1 MFNTKEKQ
9 ERSLGVRLFL
19 KAERC
24 NSPKCAMVR
33 NATRPGLHGKA
44 HRRAMSEMGQQLKEK
59 QKIKFTY
66 GIREAYLNK
75 IFNMASKNPGVT
87 GQMIISMLERR
98 LDNVVYKLGLA
109 LSRSV
114 ARQLVSHGHIFVN
127 NKRVSIPSYQVHVN
141 DIVTIRSQSQS
152 HPVFK
157 DLSQNIQKIEPPV
170 WLSIDKEKLEGKVV
184 SLPKDFEIPFDTNMV
199 VDYYS
204 K

>member
-1 MFNTKEKQ
+1 MFDTKEKK

-44 HRRAMSEMGQQLKEK
+44 HRRALSEMGQQLKET

-66 GIREAYLNK
+66 GVREAYLNK
-75 IFNMASKNPGVT
+75 IFNLAAKNPGVT
-87 GQMIISMLERR
+87 GQMMISMLERR
-98 LDNVVYKLGLA
+98 LDNVVYRLGLA
-109 LSRSV
+109 ASRSV
-114 ARQLVSHGHIFVN
+114 GRQLVSHGHIFVN
-127 NKRVSIPSYQVHVN
+127 NKRVSIPSYQVRV
-141 DIVTIRSQSQS
+141 DDVISIRTQSQN

-157 DLSQNIQKIEPPV
+157 DLALTIKKIEPPV
-170 WLSIDKEKLEGKVV
+170 WLTIDKEKLEGKVI
-184 SLPKDFEIPFDTNMV
+184 SPPKDFDISFDTNMV